1 MHIAL
6 IDDQAATREAT
17 IKLIQQLAKPSQPLQ
32 VAAYAS
38 AEQFLFAEQTPDLL
52 LLDIKLGSGMDG
64 MTLAK
69 KIRQHDPDTAIA
81 FVSNYDEF
89 VFDGYDV
96 NAIDYIIKPLT
107 KEKLQHLID
116 KTAARTQPKLL
127 PLQTSIGLT
136 RVPLYD
142 ISTIEVSDHR
152 LQVHTQKTTYTVRGQ
167 LKDLL
172 PQLDD
177 NFIQIY
183 RSIVIN
189 LNFLSQLDHHTVV
202 MADGTSY
209 PVSRQQAPVV
219 KQAFFK
225 HFRGLT
231 DDSE

>member
-6 IDDQAATREAT
+6 IDDQAATRKAT
-17 IKLIQQLAKPSQPLQ
+17 TKLIQQLSQPSQPLQ

-38 AEQFLFAEQTPDLL
+38 AEQFLFAERTPDLL

-69 KIRQHDPDTAIA
+69 RIRQHDPDTAIA

-127 PLQTSIGLT
+127 PLQTPSGLT

-142 ISTIEVSDHR
+142 ISAIEVTNHQ
-152 LQVHTQKTTYTVRGQ
+152 LQVHTQKTTYTVSGQ
-167 LKDLL
+167 LKDFL
-172 PQLDD
+172 PHLDD

-189 LNFLSQLDHHTVV
+189 LNFLSQLDHHTVA
-202 MADGTSY
+202 MADGTTY

-231 DDSE
+231 DDSD